1 MKVKELIKELNKFNP
16 NADVLCYTEDE
27 GLFKKDNGFRLLMID
42 HISKVTAT
50 KCRTKENTPSLKFE
64 ESSLSEEH
72 VLLNVIADF

>member
-1 MKVKELIKELNKFNP
+1 
-16 NADVLCYTEDE
+16 
-27 GLFKKDNGFRLLMID
+27 MID